1 MRKLVS
7 ACGLAG
13 VATLALVA
21 LLLTGTQAQ
30 EANSLLSSTN
40 GETQQLQEL
49 IPTQEL
55 HTYQVDVSGGPEQ
68 TLHCGACGCGTPCP
82 NGGAQQINMVWSNC
96 SKKIVIRLYCQRLQ
110 GVT

>member
-7 ACGLAG
+7 AWGLAG
-13 VATLALVA
+13 VSTLALVA

-30 EANSLLSSTN
+30 EANSLLSESN
-40 GETQQLQEL
+40 GDQQLQQ
-49 IPTQEL
+49 TQQL

-82 NGGAQQINMVWSNC
+82 NGGAQQINMV
-96 SKKIVIRLYCQRLQ
+96 
-110 GVT
+110 